1 VRPQDEADF
10 RSYVRV
16 RAPALRRTAHLL
28 SGDWHTAE
36 DLVQVALTKLYLN
49 WRKVRDLDRLDG
61 YARQVLVRV
70 YLDDQR
76 KRRRESPAERLPEAV
91 VSGPEYTEDRE
102 LLLAALAQ
110 VPPRQR
116 ACWCCGSGRTRAYR
130 PPPSCSA
137 AQEATSRAR
146 PPGGWTPCAGYS
158 RPTRDAARPERR
170 GPRTWM
176 RQRCAKRSLA
186 AAKARSHVGSR
197 PGRVPEP
204 PPSLIDQS

>member
-1 VRPQDEADF
+1 VRRQDEADF
-10 RSYVRV
+10 RSYVTA

-91 VSGPEYTEDRE
+91 VRGPEYIGDRE
-102 LLLAALAQ
+102 LLLAALTQ

-116 ACWCCGSGRTRAYR
+116 AVLVLRFW
-130 PPPSCSA
+130 
-137 AQEATSRAR
+137 E
-146 PPGGWTPCAGYS
+146 
-158 RPTRDAARPERR
+158 
-170 GPRTWM
+170 
-176 RQRCAKRSLA
+176 
-186 AAKARSHVGSR
+186 
-197 PGRVPEP
+197 
-204 PPSLIDQS
+204 DQSVQATAQLLGCSEGTVKSQTARGLDALRRLLPAYP